1 MGVTSLKKLCNFV
14 LHVDGTEWNLCKRL
28 GEVRPKTCEKC
39 VFNKCN
45 RKLMNKAKAF
55 YRVVR

>member
-1 MGVTSLKKLCNFV
+1 MKKLCNFV
-14 LHVDGTEWNLCKRL
+14 LHVDGDEWNLCKRL